1 MIKKAIRIIGVAA
14 AILAVAAVALLLFLG
29 SVVKFTV
36 DNVLPRMLGVPVTVE
51 KVSFS
56 ALRGTLDIRGF
67 EIGNPEGFDKPYL
80 LHSDRFHAD
89 LHVREILLGRCHFQE
104 ILVLGPRV
112 WYHRK
117 LTESNLSVLLDG
129 LDSKSAEEKEKRDKA
144 KGKDKGKKEKDGKK
158 SSVVIDHFLFDEG
171 TVGIKMGAG
180 VEVPL
185 AKVELKDIGKD
196 GSFMAVQIV
205 RVIFGA
211 VFDSV
216 LHAVSAVGG
225 AAVDAV
231 STVGGA
237 AVDAVGTAAEAVG
250 DAAGSLIKGV
260 GSLFGGDKSE

>member
-1 MIKKAIRIIGVAA
+1 MIKKALRITGVAA
-14 AILAVAAVALLLFLG
+14 AILAAAVVALPLILG

-36 DNVLPRMLGVPVTVE
+36 DNVLPSVLGVPVTVE

-67 EIGNPEGFDKPYL
+67 EIGNPEGFDTPYL
-80 LHSDRFHAD
+80 LHADRVHAD
-89 LHVREILLGRCHFQE
+89 LLVREIFLGRCHIQN

-129 LDSKSAEEKEKRDKA
+129 LDSRAKKEKEEKDKS
-144 KGKDKGKKEKDGKK
+144 KGKDKGKKKSGKK

-185 AKVELKDIGKD
+185 AKVELNDIGKD
-196 GSFMAVQIV
+196 GAFMTAQIV

-216 LHAVSAVGG
+216 LHAVT
-225 AAVDAV
+225 AV
-231 STVGGA
+231 SGA
-237 AVDAVGTAAEAVG
+237 AVDAVGTVGGAAADAVGAAAGTVG
-250 DAAGSLIKGV
+250 DAAGSIIKGV